1 MAAFPWYPTALP
13 TRRWETC
20 SPCVAALPNMTV
32 VVRCDVVETRKA
44 TDFLLL
50 KHQGPKYIRFAR
62 DATPW

>member
-1 MAAFPWYPTALP
+1 
-13 TRRWETC
+13 
-20 SPCVAALPNMTV
+20 MTV